1 LPNFIKQLHMLN
13 IPLVG
18 LLACLIQ
25 LIIVP
30 LKNGVREPLIN
41 TALLRGSTQAMI
53 QLVALRIVQYVRES
67 EKAPD
72 HRI

>member
-1 LPNFIKQLHMLN
+1 MLN

-18 LLACLIQ
+18 LLACQ
-25 LIIVP
+25 SQFIIVP

-41 TALLRGSTQAMI
+41 TALLTGSTQAMI

>member
-1 LPNFIKQLHMLN
+1 MLN

-41 TALLRGSTQAMI
+41 TALLTGSTQAMI